1 MAGKE
6 SGLSAAAAG
15 MAEDTG
21 MAGKKGMSGST
32 LKLIAIISMFLD
44 HTGAIVLQ
52 RMLLGGW
59 IPVREGELQGVA
71 GTLGILYILLRLAGR
86 LGFPIFCYLLIEGFR
101 HTRNV
106 KKYAG
111 RLFLFALVSEIPFDL
126 GFMGTAFYWGY
137 QNVFFTLFIGLL
149 VIAALHYVDGRQDWN
164 IVLRLLLY
172 VLAVGA
178 GALLAFVLKTDYS
191 AMGVITIASMYLFR
205 RNRMMETGIGCA
217 ILTLSNWMEITAF
230 FILLPVHF
238 YNGRRGWN
246 MKWLFYVFYP
256 LHILLL
262 YLIACAMGLGD
273 IKFTVF

>member
-1 MAGKE
+1 
-6 SGLSAAAAG
+6 
-15 MAEDTG
+15 MAE
-21 MAGKKGMSGST
+21 KKGISGST

-52 RMLLGGW
+52 RMLMGGW
-59 IPVREGELQGVA
+59 TPAQAGEMQGVV
-71 GTLGILYILLRLAGR
+71 GTLGIMYILLRMIGR
-86 LGFPIFCYLLIEGFR
+86 LGFPIFCYLLIEGFQ

-106 KKYAG
+106 TKYAG

-126 GFMGTAFYWGY
+126 GFMGTPFYWWY

-149 VIAALHYVDGRQDWN
+149 VIAGLHYVDGKQDWN
-164 IVLRLLLY
+164 IVLRLLSY
-172 VLAVGA
+172 VLVVGA
-178 GALLAFVLKTDYS
+178 GALAAFVLKTDYS

-205 RNRMMETGIGCA
+205 RSRMLEAGIGCA
-217 ILTLSNWMEITAF
+217 VLTLSNWMEITAF
-230 FILLPVHF
+230 LILLPVHF

-246 MKWLFYVFYP
+246 MKWLFYAFYP

-262 YLIACAMGLGD
+262 YLIACAMGLGH